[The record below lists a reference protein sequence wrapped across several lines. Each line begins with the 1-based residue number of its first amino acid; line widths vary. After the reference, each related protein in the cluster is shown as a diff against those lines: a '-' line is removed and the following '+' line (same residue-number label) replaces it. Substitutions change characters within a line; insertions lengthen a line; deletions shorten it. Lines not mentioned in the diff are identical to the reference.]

1 MAKRKIDNLTLDHG
15 KLGIDPI
22 SLRAGGV
29 KHTVKKLLMRATTL
43 V

>member
-1 MAKRKIDNLTLDHG
+1 MKSLTLDHG

-22 SLRAGGV
+22 PLRAGGMQQV
-29 KHTVKKLLMRATTL
+29 IGKISMRATTL